1 MRVPR
6 PVKIRITVGKDISEM
21 EIGQRV
27 SWARVAESLFAL
39 DAELLQ
45 ALDEKGNLLRACKPQ
60 EPGELDDDDS
70 DDDAGGQSSSLAS
83 SPS

>member
-1 MRVPR
+1 MNTKSLRYWCMRVPR
-6 PVKIRITVGKDISEM
+6 PGKIRITVGKDISEM

-70 DDDAGGQSSSLAS
+70 DETEH
-83 SPS
+83 